1 MIETLVGYARDGN
14 FDEFRKLLYREP
26 DLLEQTAES
35 GESPLIAALYNG
47 RMEIVDYLLDKGIT
61 VTIHEA
67 AALGDDQSVRWLL
80 DYEPLLIGVYSF
92 DGWTPLHLAAFF
104 GASEAVS
111 LLLERGAHIEAV
123 SQNHLQNTALHAAT
137 AAKRSAVVLTL
148 LQAGADANARQKN
161 GQTALHQAVENY
173 DINMVQ
179 MLLDF
184 RADASLND
192 GRGMSAVRLAERLGY
207 AEILQML
214 ERHESTS
221 EGQAFKG
228 QIVYLHNFFL
238 PELNA
243 LRTLRIYLPP
253 GYEQSDVQYPVLYMH
268 DGQNLFEKQ
277 TSSYGMCWDIAT
289 TIDEWVEQGR
299 HPGFIVV
306 GIDNNREGIGRYH
319 EYSPWESE
327 IVKQYLEKASHEQ
340 RVGGDGFAYL
350 DCIVHT
356 IKPYI
361 DKHYRTQ
368 NEKENTLIG
377 GSSMGGYIS
386 ISAAFVYGDVF
397 GKVLACSTA
406 VFFEEKELAAYIEMQ
421 PKSAGQRIYM
431 DIGTNETS
439 NSKLAHFPAIYSGSN
454 ERMYQLLQSKGFV
467 TDVDVRYVIEDNAEH
482 NETAWA
488 LRFPAAV
495 EWLFAEQF
503 K

>member
-1 MIETLVGYARDGN
+1 
-14 FDEFRKLLYREP
+14 
-26 DLLEQTAES
+26 
-35 GESPLIAALYNG
+35 
-47 RMEIVDYLLDKGIT
+47 
-61 VTIHEA
+61 
-67 AALGDDQSVRWLL
+67 
-80 DYEPLLIGVYSF
+80 LLI
-92 DGWTPLHLAAFF
+92 
-104 GASEAVS
+104 
-111 LLLERGAHIEAV
+111 ERGAQIDAV
-123 SQNHLQNTALHAAT
+123 SQNHMQNTALHAAT
-137 AAKRSAVVLTL
+137 AAKRSSVVLAL

-184 RADASLND
+184 KADASLQD
-192 GRGMSAVRLAERLGY
+192 GRGMSAVRLADSLGY

-214 ERHESTS
+214 ERNESAS
-221 EGQAFKG
+221 EGQSFKG
-228 QIVYLHNFFL
+228 RIVYLHNFFL

-253 GYEQSDVQYPVLYMH
+253 GYEQSEDRYPVLYMH

-277 TSSYGMCWDIAT
+277 TSSYGMCWEIAN
-289 TIDEWVEQGR
+289 TIDEWVEQGS

-306 GIDNNREGIGRYH
+306 GVDNNREGLGRYH

-327 IVKQYLEKASHEQ
+327 IVKQYIEKASHEH

-368 NEKENTLIG
+368 NEKEQTLIG

-386 ISAAFVYGDVF
+386 LAAAFAYGDVF
-397 GKVLACSTA
+397 GKILACSTA
-406 VFFEEKELAAYIEMQ
+406 VFFEEKELTAYIQ
-421 PKSAGQRIYM
+421 KQSKSAGQRIYM
-431 DIGTNETS
+431 DIGSNETS
-439 NSKLAHFPAIYSGSN
+439 NSKLAHFPAIYAGSN
-454 ERMYQLLQSKGFV
+454 ERLYQLLRSKGYV
-467 TDVDVRYVIEDNAEH
+467 SDLDIRYVIEENAEH
-482 NETAWA
+482 NEFAWA
-488 LRFPAAV
+488 RRFPAAIK
-495 EWLFAEQF
+495 WLFAEQF